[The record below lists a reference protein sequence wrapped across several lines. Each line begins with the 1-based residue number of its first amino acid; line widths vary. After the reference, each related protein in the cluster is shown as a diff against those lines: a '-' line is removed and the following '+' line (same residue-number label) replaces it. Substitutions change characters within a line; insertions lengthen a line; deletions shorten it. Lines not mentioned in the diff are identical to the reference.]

1 MNGFMSRKRIVY
13 SLLLVVL
20 AIIVWQWR
28 LLHYGYI
35 QAKGQ
40 LQIVTNTR
48 DVDDILSDPQV
59 PDSIKLKLKLV
70 QEVKSFA
77 VDSLGINP
85 TDNYTTVFDQ
95 KGKPILWVVTA
106 CPPFEMEAKE
116 WSFPIIGSF
125 SYKGFFDYDMAV
137 REEKKWKD
145 RGMDTNIRTT
155 GGWSTLG
162 WFKDPVLS
170 NMLNR
175 KEGDL
180 AELIIH
186 ELTHGTLF
194 VKDSLQF
201 NENLA
206 TFIGTKGAELF
217 LKQKFGANSEE
228 LTTYIQDNEDS
239 EKFTGH
245 ILSGAIGLDSLYQTF
260 GTLPEHEKLER
271 KKAFIQRIFNKMDT
285 LSLHRKADYL
295 KFYQNREVNNTFFMS
310 FLRYREKQGEFEKTF
325 RNEFDNNLKKY
336 LLYLKSQYPSL

>member
-1 MNGFMSRKRIVY
+1 MSRKKIIY
-13 SLLLVVL
+13 GFLLVVSV
-20 AIIVWQWR
+20 IIIWQWP
-28 LLHYGYI
+28 LLYYAYV

-40 LQIVTNTR
+40 WRVVTNTR
-48 DVDDILSDPQV
+48 EVDEMLADPQT
-59 PDSIKLKLKLV
+59 PDSIKFKLRLV

-77 VDSLGINP
+77 VDSLGINA
-85 TDNYTTVFDQ
+85 TDNYTSVFDQ

-116 WSFPIIGSF
+116 WSFPLIGSF
-125 SYKGFFDYDMAV
+125 SYKGFFNYDMAV
-137 REEKKWKD
+137 QEEKKWKD
-145 RGMDTNIRTT
+145 RGFDTNIRTT

-162 WFKDPVLS
+162 WFRDPILS

-175 KEGDL
+175 KAGDL
-180 AELIIH
+180 TELIIH

-217 LKQKFGANSEE
+217 LAQKFGKNAEE
-228 LTTYIQDNEDS
+228 FISYIQDNEDS
-239 EKFTGH
+239 EKFISH
-245 ILSGAIGLDSLYQTF
+245 ILSGAVGLDSLYQTF
-260 GTLPEHEKLER
+260 GSISEDDKFKYKQTY
-271 KKAFIQRIFNKMDT
+271 IQKIFSNIDT

-295 KFYQNREVNNTFFMS
+295 KYYENYEANNTFFMS
-310 FLRYREKQGEFEKTF
+310 YLRYREKQGDFEKTF
-325 RNEFDNNLKKY
+325 RNEFNGNLKKY